1 MTSRFEIKQIEPASQ
16 AQMIAGSSTTVYTS
30 PLQQRFHPSAA
41 KAWVLFRGGQGSPC
55 PILSSYNV
63 SSVTTPSTGRYIITF
78 SFSFSGFFYAS
89 AIGLGYFDDDPS
101 PAIYAR
107 YIGDNVNTFQTQ
119 YTFETYDVA
128 GNLKENIDMSLVFY
142 GDV

>member
-1 MTSRFEIKQIEPASQ
+1 MTSRFEIKQIEAASQ

-30 PLQQRFHPSAA
+30 PLNQWYHPGSA
-41 KAWVLFRGGQGSPC
+41 KAWVFFRGAVGSPA
-55 PILSSYNV
+55 PITSSYNI
-63 SSVTTPSTGRYIITF
+63 SSVTRSSIGRYVVTF

-89 AIGLGYFDDDPS
+89 AIGLAYDSVDPT

-107 YIGDNVNTFQTQ
+107 YIGASGNTFQTQ

-128 GNLKENIDMSLVFY
+128 GNLKDNLDISLAFY
-142 GDV
+142 GAV